1 MNKLYLI
8 LFLCFLYLPDI
19 SAQEKT
25 YCITGK
31 VFGNEQGT
39 IAPLINAY
47 IQIREKTNTGFSTDS
62 LGCFQIEHLTKGKY
76 HLHIS
81 FIGFESYDTVIR
93 IRNNSINR
101 LNIILPLYYDK
112 KEVSVKKARKEIKKG
127 HPHLYARTEDEKNA
141 AFRQFY
147 TRYKVSF
154 TIYNPRLIH
163 DKIQHLG
170 IPDEAL
176 IRYNQETFRYLDKTF
191 GKSWRQHIPPGI
203 IGIKEVH
210 RYRHTL

>member
-8 LFLCFLYLPDI
+8 LLLYFLCLPDTF
-19 SAQEKT
+19 AQEKT
-25 YCITGK
+25 YRITGK
-31 VFGNEQGT
+31 VSGNEQGI

-47 IQIREKTNTGFSTDS
+47 IQIREKPNTGFLTGS
-62 LGCFQIEHLTKGKY
+62 LGGFQIEHLTKGKY
-76 HLHIS
+76 HPHIS
-81 FIGFESYDTVIR
+81 FIGLESYDTIIR

-101 LNIILPLYYDK
+101 LHIILPLYYDK
-112 KEVSVKKARKEIKKG
+112 KEVSIKKARKEIKKG

-141 AFRQFY
+141 AFCQFY
-147 TRYKVSF
+147 TRYKVWF
-154 TIYNPRLIH
+154 TIYNPQLIH

-203 IGIKEVH
+203 IGIKDGIK
-210 RYRHTL
+210 